1 MLPISPGK
9 FYGKRKRG
17 KGGMS
22 AKNKK
27 ARMSKAK
34 RTASGKIKTSGRSSF
49 LSIKRTQGRRSRRV
63 TNGVS
68 GLSHS
73 ISYVKSFRKT
83 VPKTLSMISQPTVQ
97 DYYWALTFLSSF
109 NQQGVAENG
118 ASLRGAEINSLTN
131 VALQKYNY
139 LGVASGEAL
148 QAGQRSYK
156 MFLQDSNLVSSFTN
170 QAPTSVEFDI
180 YDLVSK
186 VTSTT
191 YSSPVDEWEGGID
204 DINQG
209 SAASTNQNVPYASP
223 FTSKRFNIAWKVV
236 GKHTVE
242 LAAGRTHEHKFIK
255 KINIPIDTEY
265 SAKYQ
270 QIKGVTTCQLIV
282 IRGGL
287 GDSNNNRTGGTV
299 GFTAAKLIC
308 MNRLKLTGRLVT
320 DNPRIYSQVS
330 TLVTAEPANVY
341 VQDEGSGAVTDTR
354 IVTTYA

>member
-1 MLPISPGK
+1 MPAIPTSQ
-9 FYGKRKRG
+9 FYGKRKRANS
-17 KGGMS
+17 GMS
-22 AKNKK
+22 ASTKK
-27 ARMSKAK
+27 SKMSKVK
-34 RTASGKIKTSGRSSF
+34 RTTGGKIKTSGRSSF
-49 LSIKRTQGRRSRRV
+49 LSIKRKSGRRRRV
-63 TNGVS
+63 SNGVS

-73 ISYVKSFRKT
+73 ISYVKSFRKR
-83 VPKTLSMISQPTVQ
+83 VPKTISMISQPTVQ

-118 ASLRGAEINSLTN
+118 TSMRGAEINALTDT
-131 VALQKYNY
+131 ALQKYNF
-139 LGVASGEAL
+139 LGIASGAGL
-148 QAGQRSYK
+148 QDGQRSFK
-156 MFLQDSNLVSSFTN
+156 IFLQDSNLVSSFTN

-191 YSSPVDEWEGGID
+191 YNSPVNDWEQGID

-209 SAASTNQNVPYASP
+209 SASATNQNVPYASP

-255 KINIPIDTEY
+255 KLNIPIDTEY
-265 SAKYQ
+265 SRKYQ

-287 GDSNNNRTGGTV
+287 GDSNNNRSGGIV
-299 GFTAAKLIC
+299 GFTAGKLIC
-308 MNRLKLTGRLVT
+308 MNRLKLTGRLVS
-320 DNPRIYSQVS
+320 DNPRIYSQIS
-330 TLVTAEPANVY
+330 TLVTSEPDNVY
-341 VQDEGSGAVTDTR
+341 VQDEGAGAVTDTK